1 MKTDYDVLIAG
12 AGMVGATLACALGD
26 TPLRVGLIDRAQ
38 PVRVVGAEYDL
49 RVSAFTRASERIFR
63 ALGAWDGMVAR
74 RVSPFREMQVWD
86 AGGDGAIHFDC
97 AEVGEP
103 HLGHIIENNVVVA
116 ALLERL
122 ERFTNVAL
130 LCPAEIAGL
139 SDGDAAI
146 GATLKSGET
155 LKTGLLV
162 GADGARSLVRE
173 FAGIESRG
181 WSYRQQA
188 IVATVT
194 TALPHRATAWQRFLP
209 TGPLAFLPLA
219 DGSCSIVWSNDSPQA
234 ELLMQLDA
242 DAFRSQLQSAF
253 EARLGEVTAVGP
265 RAAFT
270 LRLSHADRYVDHRV
284 ALVGD
289 AAHTVHPLAG
299 QGANLGLADAAAL
312 AEVLLDAVQARK
324 DIGARSVLRRYERW
338 RKGDNLAMLGA
349 MDGFKRLFGNNLAPA
364 RTLRNLALTLTDAA
378 TPVKNLII
386 RRAMGLEG
394 DLPKLARGIGP

>member
-26 TPLRVGLIDRAQ
+26 TPLRVGVVDRAR
-38 PVRVVGAEYDL
+38 PAPGVAADYDL

-63 ALGAWDGMVAR
+63 ALGAWDGMCAR

-86 AGGDGAIHFDC
+86 AGGDGTVHFDC

-122 ERFTNVAL
+122 QRFANVAL
-130 LCPAEIAGL
+130 RCPAEIAALG
-139 SDGDAAI
+139 DTGDAIAV
-146 GATLKSGET
+146 TLKSGEMLRT
-155 LKTGLLV
+155 RLLV
-162 GADGARSLVRE
+162 GADGARSQVRE
-173 FAGIESRG
+173 FAGIDSRG
-181 WSYRQQA
+181 WSYGQQA

-194 TALPHRATAWQRFLP
+194 TALPHRATAWQRFLS

-219 DGSCSIVWSNDSPQA
+219 DGSCSIVWSNDNAQA
-234 ELLMQLDA
+234 ELLMQLDT

-253 EARLGEVTAVGP
+253 AARLGEITAVGP
-265 RAAFT
+265 RAAFA
-270 LRLSHADRYVDHRV
+270 LRLSHADRYVDQRV
-284 ALVGD
+284 ALAGD

-299 QGANLGLADAAAL
+299 QGANLGLADAATL
-312 AEVLLDAVQARK
+312 AEVVLDAVQAGR

-349 MDGFKRLFGNNLAPA
+349 MDGFKRLFGNDLAPA
-364 RTLRNLALTLTDAA
+364 RSLRNLGLTLTDAA
-378 TPVKNLII
+378 TPVKNLIV
-386 RRAMGLEG
+386 RRAMGLAG
-394 DLPKLARGIGP
+394 DLPRLARGSGP